1 MEIKSINIIGAGNVA
16 FYLVHKLSPQICVR
30 TVYSRDVSHALILAQ
45 KASAQAV
52 DRISELSL
60 EVDLNII
67 CVKDDAIKA
76 IVEQLPKS
84 ITTIHTSGAID
95 ISMLSKFEKSGIIYP
110 LQSISKERI
119 ASLGAVP
126 FLIEASSAS
135 FEKELLEFV
144 QKYFST
150 NSIMADS
157 RTRLRIHLAAVFAN
171 NFTNYL
177 LIQSKD
183 ILDKAGVDF
192 KILEPLMI
200 ETIHKA
206 FTGTPLNSQTGPA
219 IRHDHETVKSHLAL
233 IEDEKVKAL
242 YAMIT
247 ELIQR
252 EFNV

>member
-171 NFTNYL
+171 NFTNFFL
-177 LIQSKD
+177 GKSKD
-183 ILDKAGVDF
+183 ILDEIGVSF
-192 KILEPLMI
+192 RILEPLMI
-200 ETIHKA
+200 ETIKKA
-206 FTGTPLNSQTGPA
+206 FETDPKKSQTGPA
-219 IRHDHETVKSHLAL
+219 KRRDKDTVEIHKNILKDERIREIYVLISRL
-233 IEDEKVKAL
+233 IENEV
-242 YAMIT
+242 
-247 ELIQR
+247 
-252 EFNV
+252 